1 MFGDCTM
8 PVLLGYGMLVYIIA
22 SIFYM
27 FLTCVTNVGTPFKD
41 AVSKYPELLEIKKK
55 SVGTRSCIFYSG
67 VFIGILVCI
76 VLRPFK
82 KCGNNE
88 NDE

>member
-1 MFGDCTM
+1 
-8 PVLLGYGMLVYIIA
+8 
-22 SIFYM
+22 M

>member
-27 FLTCVTNVGTPFKD
+27 FLTCVTNVG
-41 AVSKYPELLEIKKK
+41 LLNI
-55 SVGTRSCIFYSG
+55 SFYSTAPYTA
-67 VFIGILVCI
+67 IHD
-76 VLRPFK
+76 K
-82 KCGNNE
+82 
-88 NDE
+88 